1 MNRKLHIKIL
11 EHYDYR
17 YVAMW
22 LACSSGVSS
31 K

>member
-11 EHYDYR
+11 
-17 YVAMW
+17 VSIMIIAMW